1 MKNKGARSVKNVKT
15 KINDDLA
22 MRLQQMEEEEEKSRP
37 KTNSRKNKSVPRS
50 FIIVE
55 SRRRAV

>member
-1 MKNKGARSVKNVKT
+1 VKNKGARSVKNVKT

-37 KTNSRKNKSVPRS
+37 KTNRRKNKSVPRS